1 MDREL
6 NIVKLDS
13 VESTNKYC
21 EALPLDEVEDFTCY
35 WALEQTAGIGQRQC
49 SDDGVAYN
57 HWHSSPGLNL
67 TFSLVLKP
75 SWLLAGHQFRLT
87 QALSLAIV
95 DLLTTGHRPLLA
107 SHSSL
112 RTTIKWPN
120 DIYVDGRKIC
130 GTLISTR
137 LDTARH
143 PQPAIHYAVCGIGL
157 NVNETA
163 FPAWVPNPTSLRL
176 LTGREYELEPLL
188 HDLLHHIERRY
199 TALRNGADLNDEY
212 LALLLNRNV
221 PAEYIYHDRRITAT
235 IDGVDPFGRLLL
247 TAADGTPLRCTLKE
261 IALLQ
266 Q

>member
-35 WALEQTAGIGQRQC
+35 WALEQTAGIGQR
-49 SDDGVAYN
+49 GN
-57 HWHSSPGLNL
+57 HWHSTPGLNL

-75 SWLLAGHQFRLT
+75 TWLPAERQFRLT
-87 QALSLAIV
+87 QALSLALC
-95 DLLTTGHRPLLA
+95 DLLTNGHRPLLA

-112 RTTIKWPN
+112 HTTIKWPN

-199 TALRNGADLNDEY
+199 TALRRDADLEEEY
-212 LALLLNRNV
+212 LSHLLGLGV
-221 PAEYIYHDRRITAT
+221 PARYRYQGSDITAT
-235 IDGVDPFGRLLL
+235 IDGVDAFGRLLL
-247 TAADGTPLRCTLKE
+247 TAADGTHLRCNLKE